1 MGYPVLRDDFFKDVT
16 ANPEFWAKWKP
27 QGPWSQS
34 VVPLYEWEGILYVG
48 VSSTE
53 QLKIQGHWYLLNAK
67 PELLANHWYEYQ
79 KLEDLHISATKNLP
93 PQPQQPFKPP
103 QIPQTKF
110 LEKESLALS
119 EVTRSDSGLTENT
132 GLTQS
137 KILDLP
143 DGLLIENPL
152 PKPKNNE
159 STSDENSMNPLLL
172 ENTNTKSKV
181 PTDEPFDSDSVVSSL
196 LELDPDPS
204 HETTRAASAQARPPS
219 PTNDWVHLWSMLE
232 KKFEHSVVFLLR
244 EGKAIPWKWDPR
256 FQYVPSGLSYSIEI
270 PSPFRIVH
278 STHKPYHGFMVQ
290 SSTMDLVYKT
300 WNAGTYPEHLT
311 LTPILSGEIMLG
323 FLMNWGS
330 KNLDTTDTLLYAEE
344 ATAMISRIIAK
355 RPDLIKAA

>member
-1 MGYPVLRDDFFKDVT
+1 MGYPVLRDDFFIDVT

-53 QLKIQGHWYLLNAK
+53 QLKIQGHWFLLTAK
-67 PELLANHWYEYQ
+67 PELLANHWYEFQ
-79 KLEDLHISATKNLP
+79 KLEDKHIPALP
-93 PQPQQPFKPP
+93 AVPP
-103 QIPQTKF
+103 PPHLTHSPDF
-110 LEKESLALS
+110 DASLLKELG
-119 EVTRSDSGLTENT
+119 ESDPSHIENT
-132 GLTQS
+132 GLTQPQV
-137 KILDLP
+137 LDLP
-143 DGLLIENPL
+143 DGLLMETSPSKQKQPEPI
-152 PKPKNNE
+152 
-159 STSDENSMNPLLL
+159 SDENSVGLLSL
-172 ENTNTKSKV
+172 ENTKTKV
-181 PTDEPFDSDSVVSSL
+181 PTETFDSDSVVSSL

-204 HETTRAASAQARPPS
+204 HEATRTASAQVRPTP
-219 PTNDWVHLWSMLE
+219 PANDWVHLWSSLE
-232 KKFEHSVVFLLR
+232 IKFEHSVVFLLR
-244 EGKAIPWKWDPR
+244 EQKAIPWKWDPR
-256 FQYVPSGLSYSIEI
+256 FQYIPSGLSYSVDI
-270 PSPFRIVH
+270 PSPFRIVL

-290 SSTMDLVYKT
+290 SSTLDLIFKT
-300 WNAGTYPEHLT
+300 WNSGTYPEHLT